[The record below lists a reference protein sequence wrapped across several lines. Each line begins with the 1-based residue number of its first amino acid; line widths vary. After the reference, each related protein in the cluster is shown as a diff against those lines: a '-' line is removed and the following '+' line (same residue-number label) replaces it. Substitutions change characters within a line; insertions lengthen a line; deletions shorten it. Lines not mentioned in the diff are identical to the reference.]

1 MVSASCSASAQIP
14 SGVPVWLRS
23 SGRKRVPVQSRSPDD
38 GAPRPTVGA
47 KCRGLDTTYA
57 KGWLIMVG
65 ASRTSPVP
73 GNGTRRRH
81 ARRRILPSF
90 RALRGDN
97 TPTVALRGLRMITM
111 AKWVQGCS
119 LSCFLEVGEGKASS
133 LLPIFYGLVLMGSN
147 PLHGCSGGF
156 I

>member
-1 MVSASCSASAQIP
+1 MVLNICFI
-14 SGVPVWLRS
+14 LRS
-23 SGRKRVPVQSRSPDD
+23 LSIL
-38 GAPRPTVGA
+38 
-47 KCRGLDTTYA
+47 CRGLDTTYA

-73 GNGTRRRH
+73 GNGIRRRH

-97 TPTVALRGLRMITM
+97 TPTAALRGLRMITM
-111 AKWVQGCS
+111 AKCVQGGS
-119 LSCFLEVGEGKASS
+119 LSYFLKVEGKASS
-133 LLPIFYGLVLMGSN
+133 PLPLRPGLVLMDSN
-147 PLHGCSGGF
+147 PLHGCPGGL